1 MNVDEL
7 LRRVPREAF
16 VPDVI
21 WVRRDDGSAVPLRRA
36 DDPDRWLALVRSDDS
51 IITQVDDGATERGVW
66 PTSSASAPH
75 IVATMLEALDVEPG
89 MKVLEIG
96 TGTSYNAALL
106 AELVGPQNVTSVEID
121 PGLAEQA
128 RAALARAGCHV
139 QVVTGDGTHGHAANA
154 PYDRVIAT
162 AAACRL
168 PYAWV
173 RQTRP
178 GGRIL
183 APGDR
188 RSTPTIRWRSS
199 PSGRT
204 GRPKGAS
211 HAPPGSCRCGTS
223 GCRRTS
229 GTEPASA
236 GRRWAVSRLAVR
248 PHRHRHDAAHLARPP
263 GQPHPAHPAAQHRL
277 VR

>member
-21 WVRRDDGSAVPLRRA
+21 WVRQDDGLAVPLRRA
-36 DDPDRWLALVRSDDS
+36 DDPDRWLKLVRSDDS
-51 IITQVDDGATERGVW
+51 VITQVDDGATERGIW

-75 IVATMLEALDVEPG
+75 IVATMLEALDVQPG
-89 MKVLEIG
+89 MKVLGIG
-96 TGTSYNAALL
+96 TGTGYNAALL
-106 AELVGPQNVTSVEID
+106 AELAGPQNVTSVEID
-121 PGLAEQA
+121 PVLAEQA
-128 RAALARAGCHV
+128 RTALARAGCHV

-183 APGDR
+183 APWGADVPPR
-188 RSTPTIRWRSS
+188 RSTGGPHRRG
-199 PSGRT
+199 GRD
-204 GRPKGAS
+204 
-211 HAPPGSCRCGTS
+211 
-223 GCRRTS
+223 
-229 GTEPASA
+229 
-236 GRRWAVSRLAVR
+236 GRRAVTCPAWFMPLRDQRMPQDVRPRTRKRWEEMGEPAVSRFGLTVTATTQHIWLNR
-248 PHRHRHDAAHLARPP
+248 PDNPVPP
-263 GQPHPAHPAAQHRL
+263 TLPRSAG
-277 VR
+277 